1 MAGIRKR
8 VRKSRL
14 NAKHNERLT
23 STPENIVPN
32 VEDVDSENSVD
43 YEKSA
48 SGEVQQK
55 KEKIVVKP
63 QVQAGVDK
71 MLAKGRRYFGSSGAS
86 LTHETHGD
94 GESGFGHKVVDIGLT
109 GERKTTEML
118 KYWIKDK
125 KNVVLVDSVHLK
137 AKNKGD
143 SKEVS
148 DGKDTDHVL
157 VMGNTVVIVD
167 TKAWKKNYN
176 YKISEKGR
184 VLRGKRNFRGGVI
197 GATGAIHIWRNF
209 FPEADRV
216 FAYVCIQ
223 AEGASVAYNK
233 EWKKLP
239 YKLVAKDRLF
249 ETLDWAY
256 DKAGGKDSP
265 LNSEIVAKIVV
276 SAVKPRDRLAEVL
289 NDNRLSL

>member
-32 VEDVDSENSVD
+32 VEDVNSENSVN

-71 MLAKGRRYFGSSGAS
+71 MLAKGRRYFGSSEAS

-94 GESGFGHKVVDIGLT
+94 GESGFGHKVVNIGLD
-109 GERKTTEML
+109 GKRKTTEML

-125 KNVVLVDSVHLK
+125 KNVVLVNSVHLK

-148 DGKDTDHVL
+148 DGKNTDHVL

-167 TKAWKKNYN
+167 TKA
-176 YKISEKGR
+176 
-184 VLRGKRNFRGGVI
+184 
-197 GATGAIHIWRNF
+197 
-209 FPEADRV
+209 
-216 FAYVCIQ
+216 
-223 AEGASVAYNK
+223 
-233 EWKKLP
+233 
-239 YKLVAKDRLF
+239 
-249 ETLDWAY
+249 
-256 DKAGGKDSP
+256 
-265 LNSEIVAKIVV
+265 
-276 SAVKPRDRLAEVL
+276 
-289 NDNRLSL
+289 

>member
-1 MAGIRKR
+1 MNNNTKKR
-8 VRKSRL
+8 VRKSKL
-14 NAKHNERLT
+14 HNKHTENTENTVNNE
-23 STPENIVPN
+23 S
-32 VEDVDSENSVD
+32 SENSDGTKEDV
-43 YEKSA
+43 EK
-48 SGEVQQK
+48 K
-55 KEKIVVKP
+55 KEEKIVVKP

-94 GESGFGHKVVDIGLT
+94 GESGFGRKVVDIGLT

-125 KNVVLVDSVHLK
+125 KNVALVDSVHLK

-157 VMGNTVVIVD
+157 IMGNTVVIID
-167 TKAWKKNYN
+167 TKAWRKNYN

-184 VLRGKRNFRGGVI
+184 VLRGKRNFKGGVI
-197 GATGAIHIWRNF
+197 GATGAIYIWRSF
-209 FPEADRV
+209 FPEADRI

-223 AEGASVAYNK
+223 AEGASVAYNA
-233 EWKKLP
+233 EWKKSP
-239 YKLVAKDRLF
+239 YKLVAKDKLF
-249 ETLDWAY
+249 ESLDWAY
-256 DKAGGKDSP
+256 DKAGGKDVE
-265 LNSEIVAKIVV
+265 LNSEVLAKVIV

-289 NDNRLSL
+289 NNNRLSL